1 MHCTPRH
8 VRTTSS
14 SQLTS
19 PAAVVSLSASVA
31 GKPSNRDDTLISLW
45 VTSNDV
51 CRLDLSRYDCNQ
63 IHCHDAV
70 VCLTL
75 CCATGSR
82 RLAQLT
88 VHCSSRFLHK
98 LPSRVMRD
106 CARRSLARTH
116 RRACE
121 SATRNA
127 LHATREGSRRHYAT
141 TPYTPSTTVHAI
153 SRAPT
158 LGR

>member
-45 VTSNDV
+45 VSNDV
-51 CRLDLSRYDCNQ
+51 CRLDLSRYGCNQ